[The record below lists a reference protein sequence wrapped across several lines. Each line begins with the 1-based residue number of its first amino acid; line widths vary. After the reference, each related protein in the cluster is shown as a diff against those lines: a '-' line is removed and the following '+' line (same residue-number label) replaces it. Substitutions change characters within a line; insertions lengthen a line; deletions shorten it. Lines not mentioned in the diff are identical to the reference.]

1 MIQENKSKKV
11 LKKGLLIAIEGIDGA
26 GKTTYAELLRNV
38 LHKDGY
44 SVTLLHEPTEGK
56 WGKKIAELA
65 MKGLDDIN
73 PETEF
78 ELFCKD
84 RREDVEN
91 NIKPALKRRD
101 IVIMDRYYLSN
112 IAYQGARGLDAD
124 FIEKENIFAPKPDLV
139 IILDLPP
146 KTALSRIKDRASK
159 LSLFEKEQ
167 YLIKVREI
175 FKKRFSERPYVKII
189 DGEQPVHVVSEKIR
203 EFLQPLIE
211 KLEESP

>member
-1 MIQENKSKKV
+1 MIQEDKVKKA
-11 LKKGLLIAIEGIDGA
+11 LKKGLLVAIEGIDGA
-26 GKTTYAELLRNV
+26 GKTTHAELLRDA
-38 LHKDGY
+38 LQKDGY
-44 SVTLLHEPTEGK
+44 SVTLLHEPTEGE

-65 MKGLDDIN
+65 MKGLDSIR

-91 NIKPALKRRD
+91 NIKPALERKD

-112 IAYQGARGLDAD
+112 VAYQGARGLDPD
-124 FIEKENIFAPKPDLV
+124 FIEKENMFAPTPDLV
-139 IILDLPP
+139 VILDLPP
-146 KTALSRIKDRASK
+146 ETALLRIKDRASR

-175 FKKRFSERPYVKII
+175 FKQRFSERPYVKII
-189 DGEQPVHVVSEKIR
+189 DGEQPLHVVSEKIR

-211 KLEESP
+211 EQEEGP

>member
-1 MIQENKSKKV
+1 MQEDKVKKA
-11 LKKGLLIAIEGIDGA
+11 LKKGLLVAIEGIDGA
-26 GKTTYAELLRNV
+26 GKTTHAELLRDA
-38 LHKDGY
+38 LQKDGY
-44 SVTLLHEPTEGK
+44 SVTLLHEPTEGE

-65 MKGLDDIN
+65 MKGLDSIR

-91 NIKPALKRRD
+91 NIKPALERKD

-112 IAYQGARGLDAD
+112 VAYQGARGLDPD
-124 FIEKENIFAPKPDLV
+124 FIEKENMFAPTPDLV
-139 IILDLPP
+139 VILDLPP
-146 KTALSRIKDRASK
+146 ETALLRIKDRASR

-175 FKKRFSERPYVKII
+175 FKQRFSERPYVKII
-189 DGEQPVHVVSEKIR
+189 DGEQPLHVVSEKIR

-211 KLEESP
+211 EQEEGP

>member
-1 MIQENKSKKV
+1 MIQDNKTKKV

-26 GKTTYAELLRNV
+26 GKTTNAELLRNV

-101 IVIMDRYYLSN
+101 IVIMDRYYLS
-112 IAYQGARGLDAD
+112 
-124 FIEKENIFAPKPDLV
+124 
-139 IILDLPP
+139 
-146 KTALSRIKDRASK
+146 
-159 LSLFEKEQ
+159 
-167 YLIKVREI
+167 
-175 FKKRFSERPYVKII
+175 
-189 DGEQPVHVVSEKIR
+189 
-203 EFLQPLIE
+203 
-211 KLEESP
+211 